1 MVKVKV
7 LARNPDHY
15 VRGSNQE
22 IDRVPRNLDPDL
34 HPFEAAREYTKAL
47 NAVKLERVFAKPF
60 LKSLDGHTDGVYC
73 MRRSFSSLSTIA
85 SGSCDGQVFKIFN
98 AIFTI
103 CFLLEKCGFS
113 MVSLCVG

>member
-7 LARNPDHY
+7 VARNPDHY

-34 HPFEAAREYTKAL
+34 HPFEAAREYTKAM

-73 MRRSFSSLSTIA
+73 MRRSFSSLSTVA
-85 SGSCDGQVFKIFN
+85 SGSCDGQVFFYI
-98 AIFTI
+98 
-103 CFLLEKCGFS
+103 L
-113 MVSLCVG
+113 